1 MTNVL
6 LGKLTIRG
14 DAEGECTINAVITQM
29 DPDGAGDPINASV
42 DPGQLTV
49 LSVAPL
55 PGFDI
60 PPTDPDGDG
69 LYEDLNGNGGLD
81 FNDVVQL
88 FKYLEWIEANEPNS
102 LFDFNGN
109 GRLDF
114 ADIVQLFKE
123 V

>member
-1 MTNVL
+1 MPNISPISTSPSGTTL
-6 LGKLTIRG
+6 APPG
-14 DAEGECTINAVITQM
+14 AVI
-29 DPDGAGDPINASV
+29 
-42 DPGQLTV
+42 
-49 LSVAPL
+49 PL
-55 PGFDI
+55 PGFVDS
-60 PPTDPDGDG
+60 PTDPDGDG

-114 ADIVQLFKE
+114 ADIVELFKE

>member
-81 FNDVVQL
+81 LNDVVQL